1 MEQNYNNNNNN
12 GYNYS
17 YENSTNN
24 VNTTDNGGYAYA
36 QQTQYIQPQP
46 APKKK
51 GRFAKAAAL
60 VTAVAIIGGG
70 AGFGGAYLARDL
82 IGTNTG
88 RVTASYSNAAS
99 SDSGN
104 TSGNNSSDPAVS
116 AALAA
121 VSGSGDAEAADK
133 VYPTS
138 VTATG
143 ENGEYTL
150 TELYE
155 AVNDT
160 IVLVEVYKKS
170 SSSATD
176 YYDYFFGYGGD
187 SRRSSESSEPQ
198 LVGYGSGIVFT
209 DDGYILTNAH
219 VVSGAD
225 KLTVVVNDYNDPK
238 VTYEYEATVVGSD
251 DSTDIAVIKIERD
264 EPFIAAKIGDSNT
277 LKVGQQIAVIGNP
290 GINATIMF
298 AHSMTTG
305 IVSALDV
312 ECLNDSGYSL
322 SLIQTDAAIN
332 SGNSGGGMF
341 DMYGNI
347 VGVVNS
353 KIVATTYEGIGF
365 ALTIDE
371 AKPIM
376 EDLLNY
382 GYVKSRPVLG
392 ITTVELSEYRAQLYG
407 TKLSQGMLV
416 ASINEDAPVAK
427 SGLQVADIITKVN
440 GVNVASLK
448 DVQSILSKFKVGDTV
463 TVTVARENSFGGVD
477 SVDIDIEL
485 TEVSAKQ

>member
-1 MEQNYNNNNNN
+1 MEQNYNYNN
-12 GYNYS
+12 GYNNYDNNM
-17 YENSTNN
+17 NST
-24 VNTTDNGGYAYA
+24 GYTYA
-36 QQTQYIQPQP
+36 QQQYAQPQYTQPQP
-46 APKKK
+46 RKK

-60 VTAVAIIGGG
+60 VAAVAVIGGG
-70 AGFGGAYLARDL
+70 AGFGGAYLAGNV
-82 IGTNTG
+82 IGTGSG
-88 RVTASYSNAAS
+88 RVTASYSTTA
-99 SDSGN
+99 DSGN
-104 TSGNNSSDPAVS
+104 GGNKNDESVS
-116 AALAA
+116 AAIAA
-121 VSGSGDAEAADK
+121 VNSASTEAAAEK

-150 TELYE
+150 PELYE

-160 IVLVEVYKKS
+160 IVLVEVYKKDS
-170 SSSATD
+170 VSGTD

-187 SRRSSESSEPQ
+187 RRGSESSEPE
-198 LVGYGSGIVFT
+198 LAGYGSGIVFT
-209 DDGYILTNAH
+209 EDGYILTNAH

-225 KLTVVVNDYNDPK
+225 KLVVKVNDYNDPD
-238 VTYEYEATVVGSD
+238 VTHEYEAAVIGSD
-251 DSTDIAVIKIERD
+251 ESTDIAVIKIERD
-264 EPFIAAKIGDSNT
+264 EAFIAAKIGDSDS

-290 GINATIMF
+290 GITAEIMF

-312 ECLNDSGYSL
+312 ECLNDNGYSL

-341 DMYGNI
+341 DMYGNV

-353 KIVATTYEGIGF
+353 KIIATTYEGIGF

-376 EDLLNY
+376 EDLLTY

-440 GVNVASLK
+440 GTNVASLM

-463 TVTVARENSFGGVD
+463 TVTVARENAFGGVD

-485 TEVSAKQ
+485 TESKSN